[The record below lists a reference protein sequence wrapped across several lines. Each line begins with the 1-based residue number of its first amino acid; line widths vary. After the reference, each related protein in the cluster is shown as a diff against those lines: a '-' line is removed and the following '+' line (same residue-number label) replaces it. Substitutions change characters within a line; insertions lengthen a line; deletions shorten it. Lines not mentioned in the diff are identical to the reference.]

1 MARRQQPDLRIK
13 PLTKKQ
19 RAAVD
24 LLVSGYQE
32 KEITAQLGISQATFY
47 RWKKLPMWEVAVNEG
62 CRVQMEEAQ
71 VEVKSL
77 TGLATKS
84 LRTLVCTGS
93 DQVKLGAARLIYE
106 TVDRLVARE
115 QQQQVVIELEEQLEE
130 LKALVATQQA
140 QLPAAPETPVIDAE
154 ITPIAHADAHDPADS
169 APPASEGDQ

>member
-1 MARRQQPDLRIK
+1 MPRRPQPDLKLK

-19 RAAVD
+19 REAVQ
-24 LLVSGYQE
+24 LVVSGYRE
-32 KEITAQLGISQATFY
+32 KEVAQMLNINQTTFW
-47 RWKKLPMWEVAVNEG
+47 RWKQLPMWQVAINEG
-62 CRVQMEEAQ
+62 CRVQMEEAE

-77 TGLATKS
+77 TGLATKT
-84 LRTLVCTGS
+84 LRTLACTGT

-154 ITPIAHADAHDPADS
+154 ITPIVHADAHDPADS
-169 APPASEGDQ
+169 GLEASEGDQ

>member
-1 MARRQQPDLRIK
+1 MTRIQPDLKLK
-13 PLTKKQ
+13 PLTRRQ
-19 RAAVD
+19 REAVD
-24 LLVSGYQE
+24 LLVVGYRKSE
-32 KEITAQLGISQATFY
+32 VISELGISKATFC
-47 RWKKLPMWEVAVNEG
+47 RWQKLPMWQVAINDA
-62 CRVQMEEAQ
+62 CRVQMEEAE

-77 TGLATKS
+77 TGLATKT
-84 LRTLVCTGS
+84 LRTLVCTGT

-140 QLPAAPETPVIDAE
+140 QLPSAPETPVIDAE

-169 APPASEGDQ
+169 VPSASEGGL

>member
-1 MARRQQPDLRIK
+1 MARKQQPDLRLK
-13 PLTKKQ
+13 PLTRKQ
-19 RAAVD
+19 REAVQ
-24 LLVSGYQE
+24 LVVAGYRE
-32 KEITAQLGISQATFY
+32 KEVAAQLQISGATFW
-47 RWKKLPMWEVAVNEG
+47 RWKQLPMWQVAINEG
-62 CRVQMEEAQ
+62 CRAQMEEAE

-130 LKALVATQQA
+130 LKALVATQQN
-140 QLPAAPETPVIDAE
+140 QLPAATDPVIEAE
-154 ITPIAHADAHDPADS
+154 IRPVANKSANATPDLQLES
-169 APPASEGDQ
+169 Q